1 MPVDASKAGDVWLR
15 YQYLR
20 DNGHLDYVAKARRCE
35 DFFAGLQWEAGD
47 LALLK
52 AARRPALTI
61 NKIISTVANVM
72 GEQIFNRTQIAFRPR
87 NEGASQEVADTMT
100 KVFMQISDNNQLEWT
115 RSDVFAD
122 GIITSRGFY
131 DVRLGFDD
139 NLRGEVQIAQL
150 NPKNVLIDA
159 DAEEYDPDKWG
170 DVLVTKWL
178 SADQIE
184 LLYGK
189 DDADALRSS
198 ADSFWPYG
206 YDSIDRDRDRFGTAR
221 AVSYG
226 GQTGADQTNL
236 QRHVRV
242 VERQHKVL
250 TVQEHFANVRLG
262 DLRPVPASWTRDQ
275 VSQYLSENPDLIIIK
290 KRVPRIRWTVVA
302 DKLVLHDDWSP
313 YKHFTV
319 VPFFPFFRR
328 GRTVGLVENLL
339 GPQEYLNK
347 VTSQELHVVNT
358 TANSGWKVKTGS
370 LKNMSTAELEARGAT
385 TGLVLELD
393 DIANADKIQPNQVPS
408 GLDRLSFKSEE
419 YIKSISGVTDYRTGN
434 AREDVSAKALAK
446 NQAAT
451 SANTAKVMD
460 NLVRTDFLLARAIL
474 DLVQEYYGEER
485 TVQIVTDRMT
495 NATESVQVN
504 QVQED
509 GTIAN
514 DLTVGEYDIVVTTQ
528 PERDTFEDSQFDHAV
543 QLRELGVQIPDKYLI
558 KSSRL
563 RDKGEIVQALEAES
577 NSPEAQEKAQLELEG
592 ARGEVRKVHAEAT
605 AKEADAAKKAAEAQK
620 DTATEQNAEFVA
632 KMKELEQEFQL
643 KQAQLAQEMEL
654 ERQRFQQE
662 MALER
667 EKAAAKMQLERE
679 MAEQKKA
686 LVDAQVTAT
695 HAQAAATIK
704 TADAKAEAMKKA
716 PAQAAASGT
725 DSSAGSGAKSKGE

>member
-1 MPVDASKAGDVWLR
+1 
-15 YQYLR
+15 
-20 DNGHLDYVAKARRCE
+20 
-35 DFFAGLQWEAGD
+35 
-47 LALLK
+47 
-52 AARRPALTI
+52 
-61 NKIISTVANVM
+61 
-72 GEQIFNRTQIAFRPR
+72 
-87 NEGASQEVADTMT
+87 
-100 KVFMQISDNNQLEWT
+100 
-115 RSDVFAD
+115 
-122 GIITSRGFY
+122 
-131 DVRLGFDD
+131 
-139 NLRGEVQIAQL
+139 
-150 NPKNVLIDA
+150 
-159 DAEEYDPDKWG
+159 
-170 DVLVTKWL
+170 
-178 SADQIE
+178 
-184 LLYGK
+184 
-189 DDADALRSS
+189 
-198 ADSFWPYG
+198 
-206 YDSIDRDRDRFGTAR
+206 
-221 AVSYG
+221 
-226 GQTGADQTNL
+226 
-236 QRHVRV
+236 
-242 VERQHKVL
+242 
-250 TVQEHFANVRLG
+250 
-262 DLRPVPASWTRDQ
+262 
-275 VSQYLSENPDLIIIK
+275 
-290 KRVPRIRWTVVA
+290 
-302 DKLVLHDDWSP
+302 
-313 YKHFTV
+313 
-319 VPFFPFFRR
+319 
-328 GRTVGLVENLL
+328 
-339 GPQEYLNK
+339 
-347 VTSQELHVVNT
+347 
-358 TANSGWKVKTGS
+358 
-370 LKNMSTAELEARGAT
+370 
-385 TGLVLELD
+385 VLELD
-393 DIANADKIQPNQVPS
+393 DINNADKIQPNQVPT

-460 NLVRTDFLLARAIL
+460 NLVRTDYLLSRAIL
-474 DLVQEYYGEER
+474 DLVPEYYGEER

-495 NATESVQVN
+495 NATETVQVN

-620 DTATEQNAEFVA
+620 DAATEQNAEFVA

-643 KQAQLAQEMEL
+643 KQTQLAQEMEL

-716 PAQAAASGT
+716 PESAAASGSGSPS
-725 DSSAGSGAKSKGE
+725 DSGAKTKGE